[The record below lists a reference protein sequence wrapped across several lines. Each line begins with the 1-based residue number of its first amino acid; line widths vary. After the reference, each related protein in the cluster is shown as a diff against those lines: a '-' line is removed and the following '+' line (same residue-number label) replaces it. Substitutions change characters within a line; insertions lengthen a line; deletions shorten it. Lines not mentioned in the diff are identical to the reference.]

1 MTSPFNWNTG
11 APSVLYSVAGERAAK
26 RHAAGAGCKALDS
39 KGRALVHLDPHSRQS
54 IHITSRAESDKTQRI
69 KRGTSR

>member
-11 APSVLYSVAGERAAK
+11 APSCLYTPAGHRAAIALTK
-26 RHAAGAGCKALDS
+26 GTGGKAMDS
-39 KGRALVHLDPHSRQS
+39 KGRAQVDLAPHAKQS

-69 KRGTSR
+69 KRGPSI